1 MSINSLPSPTQSPP
15 PTHRVSRVAVQ
26 LYKLIYYI
34 IGSVYTDEPMIR
46 SFNRGERLELN
57 VNISNDY
64 YARHISS
71 LAWYHNGT
79 KVTSGNKY
87 IINGDTTMLT
97 VLNMT
102 ESDAGTYEAKINSI
116 NESSQKCN
124 SRLLLPLLES
134 QAIHAP
140 VSFIVRESSPV
151 YDPNAVIFDYNIT
164 DGP

>member
-1 MSINSLPSPTQSPP
+1 M
-15 PTHRVSRVAVQ
+15 
-26 LYKLIYYI
+26 
-34 IGSVYTDEPMIR
+34 YTDEQLFR

-87 IINGDTTMLT
+87 IINSNTTMLT

-102 ESDAGTYEAKINSI
+102 ESDAGTYEVKINSI
-116 NESSQKCN
+116 NYDGDESSQECD
-124 SRLLLPLLES
+124 SRLLPLLEPI
-134 QAIHAP
+134 AMHAP
-140 VSFIVRESSPV
+140 VSFTVRECSPV
-151 YDPNAVIFDYNIT
+151 YDPNALIT
-164 DGP
+164 TSLTMMISSVATLS